1 MPTGIYAIPEI
12 GMVGRTEEDL
22 TETAVPYVVG
32 IARWRELARGL
43 MSGDEDG
50 MLKLLVG
57 AEDKKVLGVHVL
69 GTAAT
74 DLVHIGQAVMGGSST
89 VDFLVSVVFNYPTFA
104 ESYKVAALDAMNR
117 MKLAA
122 A

>member
-32 IARWRELARGL
+32 IARWSELARGL

-50 MLKLLVG
+50 MLKLLVST
-57 AEDKKVLGVHVL
+57 EDRSCW
-69 GTAAT
+69 A
-74 DLVHIGQAVMGGSST
+74 ST
-89 VDFLVSVVFNYPTFA
+89 
-104 ESYKVAALDAMNR
+104 
-117 MKLAA
+117 
-122 A
+122 

>member
-1 MPTGIYAIPEI
+1 
-12 GMVGRTEEDL
+12 
-22 TETAVPYVVG
+22 VVG

-57 AEDKKVLGVHVL
+57 TEDKKVLGVHVL
-69 GTAAT
+69 GTGAT
-74 DLVHIGQAVMGGSST
+74 DLVHIGQAVMGGACT

-117 MKLAA
+117 MRLAA

>member
-1 MPTGIYAIPEI
+1 
-12 GMVGRTEEDL
+12 
-22 TETAVPYVVG
+22 
-32 IARWRELARGL
+32 

-50 MLKLLVG
+50 MLKLLVST
-57 AEDKKVLGVHVL
+57 EDRRLLGVHVL

-89 VDFLVSVVFNYPTFA
+89 IDFLVSVVFNYPTFA

-117 MKLAA
+117 MRVAPA
-122 A
+122 